1 MTKNNTNNKNE
12 KKFNLA
18 SKSLKRDNNNDEN
31 LEDMPT
37 EGACSAEFQQGCVS
51 LDD

>member
-1 MTKNNTNNKNE
+1 MNKNNTNNRNE
-12 KKFNLA
+12 KNSNLA
-18 SKSLKRDNNNDEN
+18 SKPLKRDNNNDGN
-31 LEDMPT
+31 LQDMPT